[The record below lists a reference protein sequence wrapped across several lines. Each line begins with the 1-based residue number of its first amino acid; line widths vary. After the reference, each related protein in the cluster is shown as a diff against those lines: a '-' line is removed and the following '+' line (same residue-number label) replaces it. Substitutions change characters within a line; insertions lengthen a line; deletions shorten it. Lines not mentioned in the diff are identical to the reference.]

1 MAMGEKLKAM
11 LRVLWLLGAFLAT
24 PALAQVG
31 AEMSGYILGAGDT
44 IRIQVYGE
52 PDLDVQTQLGDTGVL
67 SYPFL
72 GEIKLMGMTVGKLES
87 VITQGLTGDYL
98 IDPKVTVTILQY
110 RNIYVNGEVVRP
122 GGFTFQPG
130 LTVRKA
136 ISLAGGFTERAS
148 KGNIYVISEKD
159 SSQMPKKVGLNTVI
173 NPGDIITIEQSF
185 F

>member
-1 MAMGEKLKAM
+1 MKTWTISSLTT
-11 LRVLWLLGAFLAT
+11 VLLLLLVSFPVQA
-24 PALAQVG
+24 VDV
-31 AEMSGYILGAGDT
+31 MSGYVLGPGDT

-52 PDLDVQTQLGDTGVL
+52 PDLDVQTQISDTGIL

-72 GEIKLMGMTVGKLES
+72 GDIRINGATVGQLHS
-87 VITQGLTGDYL
+87 TITNGLQGDYL
-98 IDPKVTVTILQY
+98 IDPRVTVSILQY
-110 RNIYVNGEVVRP
+110 RNFYVNGEVQRP
-122 GGFTFQPG
+122 GGFSFQPG

-159 SSQMPKKVGLNTVI
+159 KSQMPVKVGLNATI